1 MADNLN
7 PNKPS
12 SASQKKTI
20 LAILRSGVTPT
31 NWELIHM
38 KGGIDARNRIQELR
52 EEGFVIESIPFL
64 SKNDEGKTIRQVRY
78 KLISEPK

>member
-1 MADNLN
+1 MADLNN

-20 LAILRSGVTPT
+20 LAILRSGQTPT

-52 EEGFVIESIPFL
+52 EEGYVIESIPFL
-64 SKNDEGKTIRQVRY
+64 TKNDEGRTIRQVRY
-78 KLISEPK
+78 KLVAEPK